1 LTTLEELRRSSLFD
15 GLTDEQLRCLIEEG
29 SEVRVSRGEL
39 YAREGEPI
47 EHLYVVLEGEL
58 RITKLVDGREMVI
71 NNYTPGVFF
80 GEVPLLAG
88 TPFLASGRALEDS
101 RLFAIPE
108 KVFRWMLT
116 AYPTFSHTVLETMA
130 QRVQGLQSIAQ
141 ERERLNSL
149 GTLAA
154 GLAHELNN
162 PAAASLRA
170 AGRLRE
176 CFEHLRKTG
185 MKISRSAASGGLGP
199 EQLNDL
205 DRIVVGALGSTDGVP
220 DDLSPL
226 EAADREEN
234 LARWL
239 EDRSVKDAWDMAS
252 TLAQASLEVP
262 DLELV
267 VGVVGRDCLDGALKY
282 LEAVL
287 AVAGLVEEVE
297 ASTTRVSALVET
309 MKAYSHMDQAPLQE
323 VQINEDLDNTVEILA
338 FELEE
343 VEVVREYDDDLP
355 RITAYGGELN
365 QVWTAL
371 IDNALDAI
379 KGEVDEP
386 RITLRT
392 ACEGDR
398 VLVEVADNGPGVP
411 EELQARVFEPYF
423 TTKGVG
429 AGSGLGLDVTYRIVV
444 GRHGGDIRVL
454 SRPGDTRFQ
463 VRLPLEV
470 DAGIGATA
478 EGGQTVETMPG
489 GDGR

>member
-1 LTTLEELRRSSLFD
+1 MTTLEELRRSSPFD
-15 GLTDEQLRCLIEEG
+15 GLTDEQLRRVIEEG
-29 SEVRVSRGEL
+29 SEARVPRGEL

-58 RITKLVDGREMVI
+58 RITKLLDGREMVI
-71 NNYTPGVFF
+71 NNYGPGVFF

-88 TPFLASGRALEDS
+88 TPFLASGRALVDS
-101 RLFAIPE
+101 RLFMIPE
-108 KVFRWMLT
+108 RVFRRMLT
-116 AYPTFSHTVLETMA
+116 TYPTFSDTVLETMA
-130 QRVQGLQSIAQ
+130 QRVQILQSIAQ
-141 ERERLNSL
+141 EREKLNSL

-176 CFEHLRKTG
+176 CFERMRKTG
-185 MKISRSAASGGLGP
+185 MKISRSAASGALAL
-199 EQLNDL
+199 EQLDAL
-205 DRIVVGALGSTDGVP
+205 DRIVAGALGAIGGPSEGIDTMR
-220 DDLSPL
+220 
-226 EAADREEN
+226 AADREEE

-239 EDRSVKDAWDMAS
+239 EASGVEDIWDSAS
-252 TLAQASLEVP
+252 TFARAGLDVLALES
-262 DLELV
+262 V
-267 VGVVGRDCLDGALKY
+267 VGIVGRKCTGEALRY

-309 MKAYSHMDQAPLQE
+309 MKAYSHMDQAPLQD
-323 VQINEDLDNTVEILA
+323 VHVNEELDNTLA
-338 FELEE
+338 VLAYELED
-343 VEVVREYDDDLP
+343 VEVAREYDESLP

-371 IDNALDAI
+371 IDNAIDAV
-379 KGEVDEP
+379 GEVDEP

-392 ACEGDR
+392 GSEGDR
-398 VLVEVADNGPGVP
+398 VLVEVADNGLGVP

-429 AGSGLGLDVTYRIVV
+429 AGSGLGLDVSYRIVV
-444 GRHGGDIRVL
+444 GRHGGDIRVV

-463 VRLPLEV
+463 VWLPIEGPTEQSEPA
-470 DAGIGATA
+470 AGRS
-478 EGGQTVETMPG
+478 VEAAPG
-489 GDGR
+489 GGR

>member
-1 LTTLEELRRSSLFD
+1 LTTPEELRRSSLFD
-15 GLTDEQLRCLIEEG
+15 GLTDEELRRVIEEG

-39 YAREGEPI
+39 YAREGQPV
-47 EHLYVVLEGEL
+47 EHLYVVLEGEF

-101 RLFAIPE
+101 RLFAIPQ
-108 KVFRWMLT
+108 KVFRRMLAT
-116 AYPTFSHTVLETMA
+116 HPTFSATVLETMA
-130 QRVQGLQSIAQ
+130 QRVQILQSIAQ

-162 PAAASLRA
+162 PATVSLRA
-170 AGRLRE
+170 AGRLSE
-176 CFEHLRKTG
+176 CFERLRKTG

-199 EQLNDL
+199 EQLDDL
-205 DRIVVGALGSTDGVP
+205 DQVVGGAISGMGNTSEG
-220 DDLSPL
+220 LSPL

-239 EDRSVKDAWDMAS
+239 EDRGVEDAWDVAS
-252 TLAQASLEVP
+252 TFAQADLEVT

-267 VGVVGRDCLDGALKY
+267 ISVVGRDCLGKALGY

-323 VQINEDLDNTVEILA
+323 VQMNDELDNTLEILA

-343 VEVVREYDDDLP
+343 VEVVREYDDELP

-371 IDNALDAI
+371 IDNAIDAV
-379 KGEVDEP
+379 GEVDEP

-392 ACEGDR
+392 SCEGDR
-398 VLVEVADNGPGVP
+398 VLVEVADNGPGVL
-411 EELQARVFEPYF
+411 EELQAHVFEPYF

-429 AGSGLGLDVTYRIVV
+429 AGSGLGLDVSYRIVV
-444 GRHGGDIRVL
+444 GRHGGDIRVV
-454 SRPGDTRFQ
+454 SRPGDTCFQ
-463 VRLPLEV
+463 VRLPMEV
-470 DAGIGATA
+470 AAGGDIPA
-478 EGGQTVETMPG
+478 GGRAVEAAPG
-489 GDGR
+489 GDVR